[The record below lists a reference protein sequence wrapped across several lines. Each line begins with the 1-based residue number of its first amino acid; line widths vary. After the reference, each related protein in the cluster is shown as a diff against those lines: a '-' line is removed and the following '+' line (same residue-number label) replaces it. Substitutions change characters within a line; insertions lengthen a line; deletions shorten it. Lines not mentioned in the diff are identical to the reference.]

1 MAKPED
7 ELLGTGLFAYNLEE
21 HTQIVERF
29 LAEPQAAFDATD
41 IEQVWVEEHASS
53 MKCWLG

>member
-7 ELLGTGLFAYNLEE
+7 ELLGTGLFAFSLEE

-29 LAEPQAAFDATD
+29 QADPQAAFDAAD
-41 IEQVWVEEHASS
+41 IEQV
-53 MKCWLG
+53 